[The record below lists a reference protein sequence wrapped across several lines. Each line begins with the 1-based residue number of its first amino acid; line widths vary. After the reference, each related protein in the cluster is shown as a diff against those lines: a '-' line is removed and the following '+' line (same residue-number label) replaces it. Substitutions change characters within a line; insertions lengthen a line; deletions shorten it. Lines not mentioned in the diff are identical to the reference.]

1 MIFGIIML
9 VVWLVTIPSWIIYN
23 LYTKNVKLEIT
34 VINQATFIAGI
45 QTLILQSDKA
55 LKDLDDKIW
64 MESDRELQ
72 TVFESLKTIN
82 QHLTLLKSNKIG
94 RFI

>member
-1 MIFGIIML
+1 MIFGIVML

-23 LYTKNVKLEIT
+23 LYNKNTKLENT
-34 VINQATFIAGI
+34 VINQAMFIAGI

-72 TVFESLKTIN
+72 TVFESLKTIQSALN
-82 QHLTLLKSNKIG
+82 TFKKQ
-94 RFI
+94 

>member
-1 MIFGIIML
+1 MIFGVIML
-9 VVWLVTIPSWIIYN
+9 VLWLVTIPSWIIYN
-23 LYTKNVKLEIT
+23 LYNKNTKLENV

-72 TVFESLKTIN
+72 TVFESLKTIQLALN
-82 QHLTLLKSNKIG
+82 TFKKQ
-94 RFI
+94 

>member
-23 LYTKNVKLEIT
+23 LNNKNVKLENT

-72 TVFESLKTIN
+72 TVFESLKTIQLALN
-82 QHLTLLKSNKIG
+82 TFKKQ
-94 RFI
+94 